1 MKKSPGAIFHAAEPR
16 PRRGEAQ
23 DEPSKALVTGATG
36 FVGAAVARA
45 LLAAGWGVRVL
56 VRSGSDRRNVA
67 TLPVEQIV
75 GDLTDRASLERALDG
90 CEAVFH
96 VAADYRL
103 WAPQPQELYRTN
115 VEGTAN
121 LLDAAQRAGVRRIV
135 YTSSVATVGIHPD
148 GHPGTEE
155 TPVGL
160 QDMIGHYKRSKFLAE
175 ERARE
180 AAARGTP
187 VVIVNPSTPIG
198 PGDVKPTPT
207 GQIVLDAARGRTPA
221 YVDTGLNIVH
231 VDDVAAGHLLAFHRG
246 RIGERYILGG
256 DDMTLRQILTLIAQL
271 VGRSPPRIRLPHG
284 IVLPMAYVSE
294 LYARLTGQPT
304 RVTVEGVRMARKRM
318 FFSSDK
324 ASREL
329 GYRWRPPSEAFTDA
343 LRWFE
348 ENGYLTT
355 KRRPKATA

>member
-1 MKKSPGAIFHAAEPR
+1 MKKSPGAIFDAAEPR
-16 PRRGEAQ
+16 
-23 DEPSKALVTGATG
+23 KALVTGATG

-45 LLAAGWGVRVL
+45 LLAEGWHVRVL
-56 VRSGSDRRNVA
+56 VRGGSDRRNVA
-67 TLPVEQIV
+67 TLAVEQVV
-75 GDLTDRASLERALDG
+75 GDLTDAASLERACDG
-90 CEAVFH
+90 CEAAFH

-103 WAPQPQELYRTN
+103 WAPQPQVLYRTN
-115 VEGTAN
+115 VDGTGN
-121 LLDAAQRAGVRRIV
+121 LLEAARRAGVRRVV
-135 YTSSVATVGIHPD
+135 YTSSVATVGIPAD
-148 GHPGTEE
+148 GRPGAEDTA
-155 TPVGL
+155 VSLG
-160 QDMIGHYKRSKFLAE
+160 DMIGHYKRSKFLAE

-180 AAARGTP
+180 AASRGVP

-207 GQIVLDAARGRTPA
+207 GQVVLDAARGRTPA

-256 DDMTLRQILTLIAQL
+256 EDLTLRQILTFIAQL

-284 IVLPMAYVSE
+284 AVLPVAYVSE

-324 ASREL
+324 AVREL
-329 GYRWRPPSEAFTDA
+329 GYRWRPASQAFADA
-343 LRWFE
+343 LRWFRE
-348 ENGYLTT
+348 QGYLEG
-355 KRRPKATA
+355 

>member
-1 MKKSPGAIFHAAEPR
+1 MR
-16 PRRGEAQ
+16 
-23 DEPSKALVTGATG
+23 ALVTGTTG

-45 LLAAGWGVRVL
+45 LLAEGWEVRAL
-56 VRSGSDRRNVA
+56 VRGGSDRRNVA
-67 TLPVEQIV
+67 ALPVEQIV
-75 GDLTDRASLERALDG
+75 GDLTDTASLERALAG
-90 CEAVFH
+90 CEAAFH

-115 VEGTAN
+115 VDGTAH

-135 YTSSVATVGIHPD
+135 YTSSVATVGLPA
-148 GHPGTEE
+148 GGGPGAEDS
-155 TPVGL
+155 PVGL
-160 QDMIGHYKRSKFLAE
+160 ADMIGHYKRSKFLAE

-180 AAARGTP
+180 AAARGVP

-256 DDMTLRQILTLIAQL
+256 EDMTLRQILTLIAQL

-284 IVLPMAYVSE
+284 AVLPVAYISE
-294 LYARLTGQPT
+294 IFARLTGRPT

-318 FFSSDK
+318 FFSSAK
-324 ASREL
+324 AVREL
-329 GYRWRPPSEAFTDA
+329 GYHWRPPADAFADA
-343 LRWFE
+343 LRWFRE
-348 ENGYLTT
+348 QGLL
-355 KRRPKATA
+355 KG